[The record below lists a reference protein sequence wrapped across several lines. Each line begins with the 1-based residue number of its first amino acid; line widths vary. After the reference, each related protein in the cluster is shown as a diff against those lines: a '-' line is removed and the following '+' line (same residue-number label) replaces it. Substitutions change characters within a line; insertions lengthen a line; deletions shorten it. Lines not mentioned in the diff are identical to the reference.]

1 MPFEIEDAAAR
12 ELDPLAEKT
21 APDLTTAPGRLK
33 GQKVRLAQ
41 ALCPVGRQRTMR
53 PTGDRIFGN
62 PLCGREGAADKV
74 ISAIARGCN
83 NHARTVEP
91 VDSCHIGGETSQL
104 SGTLEQH
111 QIVRI
116 NSDSR
121 QVEDFVP
128 PGANGMVSTIGLH
141 AAADRLYACSSGPGA
156 SVRTKSAPSALLAFD
171 RATGANAGRYELPN
185 GGAFCNDITE
195 LPDGTILATDS
206 FVPRIYALRPGSKAL
221 TVWFESDKFAGEGF
235 NLNGIAY
242 DDGAIY
248 VLRYQTGTLHR
259 IAVKADGTAGEVAD
273 IALPQPAT
281 GADGLTALGSGRFLI
296 VPGGGLTAGSRGA
309 LLGVKVKDEAAT
321 MDVIASDLN
330 VPTTVAVK
338 GKAAYVVEGQLD
350 HLFDPAT
357 GSADRYR
364 ILVLDL
370 PQDYRPE

>member
-1 MPFEIEDAAAR
+1 MKNALKTIAAMGILSLIASSAAMAQSEIP
-12 ELDPLAEKT
+12 LPDPAF
-21 APDLTTAPGRLK
+21 AP
-33 GQKVRLAQ
+33 
-41 ALCPVGRQRTMR
+41 
-53 PTGDRIFGN
+53 
-62 PLCGREGAADKV
+62 EG
-74 ISAIARGCN
+74 IA
-83 NHARTVEP
+83 
-91 VDSCHIGGETSQL
+91 VDS
-104 SGTLEQH
+104 SGSLYVGSLTQG

-116 NSDSR
+116 NSNSR

-141 AAADRLYACSSGPGA
+141 AAADRLYACSSDPGA

-221 TVWFESDKFAGEGF
+221 TVWFESDKFAGDGF

-273 IALPQPAT
+273 ITLPKPAT

-296 VPGGGLTAGSRGA
+296 VSGGGLTAGSRGA

-350 HLFDPAT
+350 HLFDPAA
-357 GSADRYR
+357 GPADPYR

-370 PQDYRPE
+370 PQDYRPK

>member
-1 MPFEIEDAAAR
+1 MKNVLKTIAAMGI
-12 ELDPLAEKT
+12 LSLI
-21 APDLTTAPGRLK
+21 
-33 GQKVRLAQ
+33 VS
-41 ALCPVGRQRTMR
+41 
-53 PTGDRIFGN
+53 
-62 PLCGREGAADKV
+62 GAAMAQSEILLPDP
-74 ISAIARGCN
+74 AFAPEGIA
-83 NHARTVEP
+83 
-91 VDSCHIGGETSQL
+91 VDSAGSLYVGSLTQ
-104 SGTLEQH
+104 G

-116 NSDSR
+116 NSDSK

-141 AAADRLYACSSGPGA
+141 ATADRLYACSSDPGA

-206 FVPRIYALRPGSKAL
+206 FVPRIYALHPGSKAL

-259 IAVKADGTAGEVAD
+259 IAVQADGTAGEVAD
-273 IALPQPAT
+273 IALPKPAT
-281 GADGLTALGSGRFLI
+281 GADGLTALGNGRFLI
-296 VPGGGLTAGSRGA
+296 VSGGGLTAGARGA
-309 LLGVKVKDEAAT
+309 LLGVKVEGGAAT
-321 MDVIASDLN
+321 MEVIASDLN

-338 GKAAYVVEGQLD
+338 DNAAYVVEGQLD
-350 HLFDPAT
+350 HLFDP
-357 GSADRYR
+357 SAGPADPYR

-370 PQDYRPE
+370 PQDYRSK